1 MNILEKIINILF
13 RKSAKERKYI
23 NKIVKGKFDK
33 LFAEK
38 ELRLEHNKVKLII
51 ENNKVYMLQS
61 INLDNLLDSL
71 FEEAKYIA
79 AYDITSCYQSQ
90 NKEEQTNEE
99 LQ

>member
-38 ELRLEHNKVKLII
+38 ELRLEHNNVKLII
-51 ENNKVYMLQS
+51 ENNKVYMLQP

-79 AYDITSCYQSQ
+79 AYEITSYYQSQ